1 MMLAAAFLIA
11 LAAGLSL
18 TPIGIRLAWATGYLD
33 HPEARKL
40 HTSATPLL
48 GGFIVFVCA
57 TLAWAL
63 VSLHALHRP
72 GPELR
77 AVISGAIVAVAIGMW
92 DDRFGMWPLAKLL
105 GQAGA
110 AMLLVGGTRMAH
122 IGLPGPGDWLFTVV
136 SVVALMNATNFLDNM
151 NGMVGGITAIAM
163 AAFAWDSAYRG
174 ELGLAAG
181 QLAVSGACV
190 GFLRY
195 NYPRGRLFLGDAGS
209 LFLGYSLAA
218 SGLLAYHGAAG
229 RWARPGAI
237 IMLGYPVFDMV
248 FVVVTRLREGRHVYE
263 GGKDHTNHRLASVLG
278 CQKRTVKLIW
288 LVGAALSASGL
299 VVLNLNRPL
308 PTLLSLALWMSL
320 FLVVG
325 VRLSRVPVS
334 RPEPSNPG
342 LNAAAS
348 PTSRT

>member
-1 MMLAAAFLIA
+1 
-11 LAAGLSL
+11 
-18 TPIGIRLAWATGYLD
+18 
-33 HPEARKL
+33 
-40 HTSATPLL
+40 
-48 GGFIVFVCA
+48 
-57 TLAWAL
+57 
-63 VSLHALHRP
+63 
-72 GPELR
+72 
-77 AVISGAIVAVAIGMW
+77 
-92 DDRFGMWPLAKLL
+92 
-105 GQAGA
+105 
-110 AMLLVGGTRMAH
+110 MLLVGGTRMAH

-136 SVVALMNATNFLDNM
+136 SVVALRNATNFLDNM

-163 AAFAWDSAYRG
+163 AAFAWDSAHRG